1 MSGAHDPKERKAGEL
16 NQHGC
21 SMTGFA
27 FQVVDL
33 AGPDLA
39 VVIFGERDC
48 VSAFPRTTSRWAASP
63 WWDVYTVALGEAD
76 IVAGRAEEKLE
87 ECLNYVSEVLAGRGP
102 MSREMLDGIP
112 AFAARQAFIQSG
124 VQPRILVLS
133 TCLSEVTGAAIE
145 TVCRRVQARTGT
157 RILSVATSGLKL
169 KTQAEVVDEVAE
181 TMISG
186 FGDFG
191 AVDATAVNLLGF
203 QTDRPDHPGAA
214 AGMFRTE
221 ASTIIEAFGGRL
233 NSAVPAGATVQ
244 DWRNLPRGALNF
256 VSDASVLS
264 KVVAMLSGGGRRFIE
279 VIQPKGVA
287 ASDQFFSAIASAL
300 GVDPVPFLDRF
311 APRLDALAV
320 VSEARR
326 MFAGMRL
333 AYGIGTLHNFR
344 PDVLAQEGLGNL
356 PMFLELGFDVEI
368 VIQERDYPEVHERIR
383 RNLQALGVDAPYRL
397 YYEPAVLE
405 PALRE
410 GKYDCAYV
418 ADFMRDQ
425 VARAGIP
432 MMNFGEMNSGYR
444 FAGEYVRQIMRT
456 LRSDFDGRFGK
467 YLGGQGER
475 R

>member
-27 FQVVDL
+27 FQVMDL
-33 AGPDLA
+33 AGPELA

-48 VSAFPRTTSRWAASP
+48 VSAFPRTTSRWAVNP
-63 WWDVYTVALGEAD
+63 WWDVYTVALGETD
-76 IVAGRAEEKLE
+76 VVAGRAEQKLE
-87 ECLNYVSEVLAGRGP
+87 ECLNHVSEVLAGRGP
-102 MSREMLDGIP
+102 ITGDMLDGIP

-145 TVCRRVQARTGT
+145 PVCRRVESRTGI
-157 RILSVATSGLKL
+157 RIIPVATSGLKL

-191 AVDATAVNLLGF
+191 DVDAAAVNLLGF
-203 QTDRPDHPGAA
+203 QTDRANDADA
-214 AGMFRTE
+214 DTGMFRTE
-221 ASTIIEAFGGRL
+221 AATIIDAFGGRL
-233 NSAVPAGATVQ
+233 NSAVPAGATVA
-244 DWRNLPRGALNF
+244 DWRMLPRGALNF
-256 VSDASVLS
+256 VSDTSVLS

-279 VIQPKGVA
+279 VVQPKGVA
-287 ASDQFFSAIASAL
+287 ASDQFYSAIAAAL
-300 GVDPVPFLDRF
+300 GVDPAPFLDRY

-320 VSEARR
+320 VKDARAR
-326 MFAGMRL
+326 FAGMRL

-344 PDVLAQEGLGNL
+344 PDVLAREGLGNL

-368 VIQERDYPEVHERIR
+368 VIQERDYPEVHDRIR
-383 RNLQALGVDAPYRL
+383 RNLKALGVDAPYRL

-410 GKYDCAYV
+410 GKFGCAYV

-432 MMNFGEMNSGYR
+432 MLNFGEMNSGYR

-456 LRSDFDGRFGK
+456 LGSDFDSRFGK
-467 YLGGQGER
+467 YLGGQGEKR
-475 R
+475 